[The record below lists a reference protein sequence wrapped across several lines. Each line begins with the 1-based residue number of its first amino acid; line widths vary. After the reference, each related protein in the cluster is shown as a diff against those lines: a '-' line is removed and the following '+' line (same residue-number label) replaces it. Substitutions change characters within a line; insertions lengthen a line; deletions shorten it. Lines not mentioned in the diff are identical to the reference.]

1 MFSRIC
7 ILCFFSFCILFLHM
21 RYLCIHHFAVVKQ
34 LLIYEEQFF
43 AWRREEHSGNVLCAL
58 VVLHSEEL
66 RSPSEVFLLREFRL
80 ASEGDVIA
88 LVG

>member
-1 MFSRIC
+1 
-7 ILCFFSFCILFLHM
+7 M